1 MTEDI
6 PNHFGNIYK
15 ELYNSVKDADEV
27 ILLSEEIERKVTKD
41 SLNDVNK
48 VTVEE
53 VKKATSALKPGKGD
67 PVFNFS
73 SDCIKVESRILSEF
87 TAIMIKSFLIHNH
100 IPQFMLLST
109 LIPIIKDKL
118 GSINISKNYRSVC
131 ITSLVLKQFDWITI
145 NLFGEVLGFHDLQ
158 FAYQRGVSANMC
170 SWAVVETI
178 SYFLRNGSDV
188 FGCSMD
194 KTKAF
199 DVCKFSILF
208 RKLSLKLCPI
218 FLRLIVF
225 IYINQ
230 FSNVKFGG
238 EVSSSF
244 SISNGVGQGKI
255 LAGFVYCYYCH
266 EFFEILKNSG
276 YGCHVNN
283 VYAGVYGYSDDDLL
297 LAPTYSA
304 LAAMIKI
311 AESYFSVHGLQFSTD
326 PDPKKSKTKCIAW
339 LQNKR
344 PLKELKLC
352 GNNLPWVGKIV
363 HLGMTLT
370 NEQNILET
378 DMSIKKAKYV
388 AKNVQLNQEFHFATE
403 VTKLKINDVYNS
415 SWFGSTLYNI
425 YSDETVK
432 LESSYNRSVKIM
444 MDLPFGTHRGLIEPL
459 SERQHLRKT
468 LARRFLVMIDSIR
481 KSRKPILRCLLSEI
495 EDDARSISGRNL
507 RMIMLQTNQSD
518 IGQLSVSDADKLPY
532 FDLAEDEDW
541 RTGMLQHILEERR
554 QGPLDREDLEW
565 LDFLCCH

>member
-1 MTEDI
+1 
-6 PNHFGNIYK
+6 
-15 ELYNSVKDADEV
+15 
-27 ILLSEEIERKVTKD
+27 
-41 SLNDVNK
+41 
-48 VTVEE
+48 
-53 VKKATSALKPGKGD
+53 
-67 PVFNFS
+67 
-73 SDCIKVESRILSEF
+73 
-87 TAIMIKSFLIHNH
+87 
-100 IPQFMLLST
+100 
-109 LIPIIKDKL
+109 
-118 GSINISKNYRSVC
+118 
-131 ITSLVLKQFDWITI
+131 
-145 NLFGEVLGFHDLQ
+145 
-158 FAYQRGVSANMC
+158 MC

-178 SYFLRNGSDV
+178 SYFIRNGSNV

-244 SISNGVGQGKI
+244 SICNGVGQGKI

-283 VYAGVYGYSDDDLL
+283 VYAGVYGYSDNDLL

-388 AKNVQLNQEFHFATE
+388 AKNVQLNQEFYFATE
-403 VTKLKINDVYNS
+403 ETKLKINDVYNS

-425 YSDETVK
+425 YSEETVK

-444 MDLPFGTHRGLIEPL
+444 MDLPFGTHQGLIEPL
-459 SERQHLRKT
+459 SERQHLQKT
-468 LARRFLVMIDSIR
+468 LVRRFLVMIDSIR
-481 KSRKPILRCLLSEI
+481 KSRKPILRCLL
-495 EDDARSISGRNL
+495 
-507 RMIMLQTNQSD
+507 
-518 IGQLSVSDADKLPY
+518 
-532 FDLAEDEDW
+532 
-541 RTGMLQHILEERR
+541 
-554 QGPLDREDLEW
+554 
-565 LDFLCCH
+565 